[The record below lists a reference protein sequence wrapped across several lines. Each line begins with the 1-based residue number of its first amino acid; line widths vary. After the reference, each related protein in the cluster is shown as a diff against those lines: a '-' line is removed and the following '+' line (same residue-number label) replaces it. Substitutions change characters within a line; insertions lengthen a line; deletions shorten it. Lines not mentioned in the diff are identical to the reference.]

1 MTIHSL
7 LNYIGHKSKIVD
19 TIFANLPPAVTG
31 TFYDMFA
38 GSCVVGLN
46 APYSKVVCV
55 ERNPFLSK
63 LYADIGNPLLITEI
77 KRLISQYNLTDSSVT
92 PRKQLL
98 QNPNIGTCQWH
109 GVTVP
114 NMHLDQLNKAGYIQ
128 LLQDFNKNSFT
139 GVTTSAAYLIA
150 TVYGRNSSVATNLQ
164 TLQLSGAVGPLDF
177 SPTCSKKLKEH
188 EVMIAQ
194 GRHSFI
200 NSDYSAITPTADDF
214 CYFDPPYLASGYTYG
229 GWTLQ
234 DEQNLLNY
242 IDSLPCAW
250 ALSNTFISGT
260 KSNSLL
266 QQWAAN
272 KHVVYINKNYRKW
285 AGAGAQ
291 SAKKSNKTNVEVL
304 ILPRP
309 FVQASGSIAEELFE
323 FV

>member
-19 TIFANLPPAVTG
+19 TIFANLPPTITG

-46 APYSKVVCV
+46 APYQKIVCV
-55 ERNPFLSK
+55 EKNTHLST
-63 LYADIGNPLLITEI
+63 LYANISNPQLLIEI
-77 KRLISQYNLTDSSVT
+77 KSLISRYNLTDSSVT

-114 NMHLDQLNKAGYIQ
+114 NMHLDQLNKAGYTQ
-128 LLQDFNKNSFT
+128 LLQDFNAGTFS
-139 GVTTSAAYLIA
+139 GVTQSAAYLIA
-150 TVYGRNSSVATNLQ
+150 TVYGRNSSVATNMQ

-177 SPTCSKKLKEH
+177 SPTCSKKLTEH
-188 EVMIAQ
+188 QTMVAQ

-200 NSDYSAITPTADDF
+200 CADYSSITPAADDF

-250 ALSNTFISGT
+250 ALSNTFIS
-260 KSNSLL
+260 
-266 QQWAAN
+266 
-272 KHVVYINKNYRKW
+272 
-285 AGAGAQ
+285 
-291 SAKKSNKTNVEVL
+291 
-304 ILPRP
+304 
-309 FVQASGSIAEELFE
+309 
-323 FV
+323 